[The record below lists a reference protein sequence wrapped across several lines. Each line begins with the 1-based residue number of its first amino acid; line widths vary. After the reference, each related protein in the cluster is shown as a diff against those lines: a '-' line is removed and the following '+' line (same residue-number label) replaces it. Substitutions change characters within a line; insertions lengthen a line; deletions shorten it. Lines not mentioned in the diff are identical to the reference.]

1 MVYIVI
7 TPYVKNFNTTWVLRP
22 PYIVLSKPM
31 STTAWSPCLCR
42 DSTRPAPLCAVLAF
56 TETSAWQSCSKDA
69 AYLRHTCGILAA
81 YLRHTCGILVAYL
94 CHTCG
99 ILAAYLRHSC
109 VATMHCN
116 YAATI
121 QQQFYVRS
129 AQLCTATMP
138 QPYIDIAL
146 QPCKIARLLQ
156 PSCNFAATKCA
167 VWAVVPGSVDNLR
180 FRRLS
185 FIRGGRRISH
195 LRFHVSLSFMAFG
208 AWKQGTRNTMLH

>member
-1 MVYIVI
+1 
-7 TPYVKNFNTTWVLRP
+7 
-22 PYIVLSKPM
+22 M
-31 STTAWSPCLCR
+31 STTTPIYCR
-42 DSTRPAPLCAVLAF
+42 FKSDVHYRMVPLFVPRFDPTCPIVRRARLHGNISLAKL
-56 TETSAWQSCSKDA
+56 QQRC
-69 AYLRHTCGILAA
+69 RILAA

-99 ILAAYLRHSC
+99 ILAAYLRHTCAILAAYLRHSC

-167 VWAVVPGSVDNLR
+167 VWDMEYRP
-180 FRRLS
+180 
-185 FIRGGRRISH
+185 
-195 LRFHVSLSFMAFG
+195 
-208 AWKQGTRNTMLH
+208 

>member
-1 MVYIVI
+1 
-7 TPYVKNFNTTWVLRP
+7 
-22 PYIVLSKPM
+22 M
-31 STTAWSPCLCR
+31 STTTPIYCR
-42 DSTRPAPLCAVLAF
+42 FKSDVHYRMVPLFVPRFDPTCPNVRRARLHGNISLAKL
-56 TETSAWQSCSKDA
+56 QQRC
-69 AYLRHTCGILAA
+69 RILAA
-81 YLRHTCGILVAYL
+81 YLRHTCVILAAYL
-94 CHTCG
+94 RHTCG

-156 PSCNFAATKCA
+156 PSCKFAATKCA
-167 VWAVVPGSVDNLR
+167 VWVY
-180 FRRLS
+180 
-185 FIRGGRRISH
+185 IH
-195 LRFHVSLSFMAFG
+195 C
-208 AWKQGTRNTMLH
+208 